1 MTDLA
6 VQIRGLGK
14 TYPFFTLDG
23 IDLEVPTGT
32 IVGLIGAGGAGKST
46 TMRILMGLVRADRG
60 TVRAL
65 GYDLSRDGVAAR
77 REMGFVSEDLCLY
90 TSATLKWHIGWI
102 RSMFGTWDPAYA
114 EDLLRRFDLS
124 PAQKI
129 GGLSRGQRVKALLL
143 LALARRPKLLVLD
156 EPTAGLDPIARQEV
170 LQALAEILADE
181 ERSVLFSSQ
190 NTLDVEQLSD
200 HITFIDRG
208 RVVASADKESLL
220 ESWRSIRLRL
230 PAGGGLPEIP
240 GLTRDG
246 GSERIAVCKAYPY
259 GPGLLDTLQAAGA
272 EVESV
277 DHMSLEEIFVAQV
290 MREREEAGA

>member
-6 VQIRGLGK
+6 VQTRGLGK
-14 TYPFFTLDG
+14 TYPFFTLDD

-32 IVGLIGAGGAGKST
+32 IAGLIGANGAGKST
-46 TMRILMGLVRADRG
+46 TMRILMGLVQADRG

-65 GYDLSRDGVAAR
+65 GYDLSREGEVAR
-77 REMGFVSEDLCLY
+77 RDMGFVSEDLRLY
-90 TSATLKWHIGWI
+90 GSATLRWHIGWI
-102 RSMFGTWDPAYA
+102 RSMFGTWDRAYA
-114 EDLLRRFDLS
+114 EDLLRRFDLN

-190 NTLDVEQLSD
+190 NTADVEQLSD

-208 RVVASADKESLL
+208 RIVTSTDKEELL

-230 PAGGGLPEIP
+230 PGEGTLPDLA

-246 GSERIAVCKAYPY
+246 GSDRIAVCKAFPY
-259 GPGLLDTLQAAGA
+259 EPGMLDTLRAAGA
-272 EVESV
+272 LVESV
-277 DHMSLEEIFVAQV
+277 DRMSLEEIFVAQV
-290 MREREEAGA
+290 MRERESGV